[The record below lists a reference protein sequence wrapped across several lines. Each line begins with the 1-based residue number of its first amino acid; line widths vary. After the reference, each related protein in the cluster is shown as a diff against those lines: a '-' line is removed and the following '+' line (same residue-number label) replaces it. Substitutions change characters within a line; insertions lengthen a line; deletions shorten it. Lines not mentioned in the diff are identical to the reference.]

1 MPHLYITRHGG
12 TQWNNEGRFQGT
24 GNSEL
29 TAKGL
34 SQAVGWGQ
42 VLDLEGID
50 LILTSPLKRARETAR
65 LAKGER
71 DIPLIIL
78 ESLSEFDLGDWE
90 GLKLSD
96 LAKSEPANYFNYWND
111 PFEYRPSGGETYSEL
126 ILRMDQAM
134 KEIYELADG
143 KKALVITHGMALM
156 AILHVI
162 TGSDLKKIIS
172 KPVLR
177 QTSITKV
184 RATKVHDDIT
194 YEVELIG
201 DTSHLDEE
209 TLSKLMLTKPSEE

>member
-1 MPHLYITRHGG
+1 
-12 TQWNNEGRFQGT
+12 
-24 GNSEL
+24 
-29 TAKGL
+29 
-34 SQAVGWGQ
+34 
-42 VLDLEGID
+42 
-50 LILTSPLKRARETAR
+50 
-65 LAKGER
+65 
-71 DIPLIIL
+71 
-78 ESLSEFDLGDWE
+78 
-90 GLKLSD
+90 
-96 LAKSEPANYFNYWND
+96 
-111 PFEYRPSGGETYSEL
+111 
-126 ILRMDQAM
+126 
-134 KEIYELADG
+134 
-143 KKALVITHGMALM
+143 M